1 MASPAVTV
9 EVLPAAYGDSI
20 LVTCAG
26 RSRPWRLLVDTGPDE
41 CWPSLSTRLAQIKP
55 DRYGKRRI
63 DVAVISHVDHD
74 HIGCAKALFSDKS
87 LGLSFGDVWFNAPV
101 MPASK
106 SVAEGQSLAV
116 LLGASPGLLPW
127 NKAWQGRH
135 AVTPADALF
144 VELPVAPGKPKI
156 TLLSPSP
163 ASLTAMFKAWKA
175 ELTRLPAKV
184 ALAVPPSASRQV
196 VDLEALARKKTAVD
210 RAAPNGS
217 SIAFLLEHKGRSVLL
232 AADAHPTVLIPALTA
247 LAAHRKAALP
257 FQFDIFKLSHHGS
270 RANVTVDLMRTAQAQ
285 HYVFSTNG
293 AFFGHPDDEGVA
305 RAIVEGGAGSELWF
319 NYRNGRT
326 EKWASQELQQRY
338 GYSVHLPD
346 ETGSCSI
353 SLS

>member
-20 LVTCAG
+20 LVTCSG
-26 RSRPWRLLVDTGPDE
+26 QSRPWRMLVDTGPDE
-41 CWPSLSTRLAQIKP
+41 CWPTLSARLAQIKP
-55 DRYGKRRI
+55 DRFGKRRV
-63 DVAVISHVDHD
+63 DLAVISHVDHD
-74 HIGCAKALFSDKS
+74 HIGCAKALFSDKT

-106 SVAEGQSLAV
+106 SVAEGQNLAD
-116 LLGASPGLLPW
+116 LLGASPGALPW
-127 NKAWQGRH
+127 NRAWQGRH

-144 VELPVAPGKPKI
+144 AELPAAPGKPKI

-163 ASLTAMFKAWKA
+163 ASLAAMFKVWKA
-175 ELTRLPAKV
+175 ELARPPVKEGLPF
-184 ALAVPPSASRQV
+184 PPAASREV

-210 RAAPNGS
+210 RSAPNGS

-257 FQFDIFKLSHHGS
+257 LQFDAFKLSHHGS
-270 RANVTVDLMRTAQAQ
+270 RANVTVDLMRAAQAR

-293 AFFGHPDDEGVA
+293 TIFGHPDDEGVA
-305 RAIVEGGAGSELWF
+305 RAIVEGGAGRELWF

-338 GYSVHLPD
+338 GYSVHLPA
-346 ETGSCSI
+346 ESGSCSI
-353 SLS
+353 ALA